1 MDFDIY
7 DTDSARYFYQ
17 SKRSVGGNNQKQQ
30 QSATRWDDRKY
41 MYFAPN
47 NITSLTKVNV
57 VDGWYI
63 SFVYYIVM
71 FTLSHM
77 ILRAPYSKQTTVDM
91 GLRQLSQTRDIQN
104 KAHYYTLL

>member
-7 DTDSARYFYQ
+7 DTDSARYYYQ
-17 SKRSVGGNNQKQQ
+17 SKRSVGGNNQKHQ

-47 NITSLTKVNV
+47 NITSLTKVNI

-63 SFVYYIVM
+63 I
-71 FTLSHM
+71 LLCLHLNHM
-77 ILRAPYSKQTTVDM
+77 ILRAPNSKQTTVDM
-91 GLRQLSQTRDIQN
+91 GLRQLGQTRDIQN